1 MILCPSCGLVP
12 VKDYEDLCGM
22 CDEMLKQHTSP
33 TTKEVVLVS

>member
-22 CDEMLKQHTSP
+22 CAEMLGTSA